1 MDKQSKP
8 LTAKDL
14 NRMRERVKLKLTNI
28 KKFIDSC
35 GNTITDKTQI
45 VITAQQKLNGVK
57 VLEEELETLF
67 KQYLDI
73 EEDEKS
79 SNKSDEE
86 MLELL
91 EERDEIEASLK
102 CLLSKYN
109 ANDVAMIENKSN
121 HDSDLKS
128 YIDHIELKSKLPE
141 IPLPIF

>member
-1 MDKQSKP
+1 MDKQSKL

-14 NRMRERVKLKLTNI
+14 YRMRERVKLKLTNI

-73 EEDEKS
+73 EEDEKNLKS

-91 EERDEIEASLK
+91 EERDEIEVSLK
-102 CLLSKYN
+102 CLLSKHN
-109 ANDVAMIENKSN
+109 VNEVAMIENKS
-121 HDSDLKS
+121 
-128 YIDHIELKSKLPE
+128 IMIQ
-141 IPLPIF
+141 I